1 MPSIK
6 DYRLRIKSLPNT
18 SKITSA
24 MKMVSAARLRRAQDA
39 YSRTRP
45 YYEKMQELMEQV
57 TASFQDL
64 DHPLMKAREVKKTRY
79 YVLASDRGLCGSFN
93 NNLLKAFV
101 RALEGNNSFEAVGL
115 GRRAKDFI
123 IRGKYAVPKNTDAL
137 SNVATFAS
145 ATEIAQTA
153 IQDFISGE
161 VDQVF
166 LVYNRYNSVLSQT
179 PVTVQ
184 LLPFPRPT
192 KGAKD
197 EKGKAKSGS
206 AASATGNSHAGSAAG
221 NASGPKLDYI
231 VEPNP
236 AEVFNALLPQ
246 LVTIQFFRSLLEN
259 AVGEHTARM
268 TAMDAAT
275 KNTKEL
281 IGSLTLKMNRARQA
295 AITKELIEI
304 VSGAEALKG

>member
-1 MPSIK
+1 MPTIK
-6 DYRLRIKSLPNT
+6 ELRLRIKSLQNT

-39 YSRTRP
+39 FNRNKP
-45 YYEKMQELMEQV
+45 YAEKMQELLEQV

-64 DHPLMKAREVKKTRY
+64 DHPLMKVREQKRVRY
-79 YVLASDRGLCGSFN
+79 IVAASDRGLCGSFN
-93 NNLLKAFV
+93 NNLLKFFA
-101 RALEGNNSFEAVGL
+101 RNLDAAKGNEALGL
-115 GRRAKDFI
+115 GRRAKD
-123 IRGKYAVPKNTDAL
+123 YVTKNRLAAKAAEIL
-137 SNVATFAS
+137 NSNVPTYANA
-145 ATEIAQTA
+145 AEIAQNA
-153 IQDFISGE
+153 IQDFISGD
-161 VDQVF
+161 VDAVY

-179 PVTVQ
+179 PVQVQ
-184 LLPFPRPT
+184 MLPFAAPKKPT
-192 KGAKD
+192 APK
-197 EKGKAKSGS
+197 EKAP
-206 AASATGNSHAGSAAG
+206 AAVDGHHYR
-221 NASGPKLDYI
+221 LDYI

-236 AEVFNALLPQ
+236 TEVFAELLPK
-246 LVTIQFFRSLLEN
+246 LVTIQVLRALLEN

-304 VSGAEALKG
+304 VSGAEALNG

>member
-1 MPSIK
+1 MPTIK
-6 DYRLRIKSLPNT
+6 ELRLRIKSLQNT

-39 YSRTRP
+39 FNRNKP
-45 YYEKMQELMEQV
+45 YAEKMQELLEQV

-64 DHPLMKAREVKKTRY
+64 DHPLMKVRDQKRVRY
-79 YVLASDRGLCGSFN
+79 IVVASDRGLCGSFN
-93 NNLLKAFV
+93 NNLLKFFLRSLDAAKANE
-101 RALEGNNSFEAVGL
+101 ALGL
-115 GRRAKDFI
+115 GRRSKDFVV
-123 IRGKYAVPKNTDAL
+123 RNLHLAKAAKLSETLNLNVPTYANAL
-137 SNVATFAS
+137 EVATN
-145 ATEIAQTA
+145 A
-153 IQDFISGE
+153 IQDFTSGE
-161 VDQVF
+161 VDAVY
-166 LVYNRYNSVLSQT
+166 LVYNKYNSVLSQT
-179 PVTVQ
+179 PILMQ
-184 LLPFPRPT
+184 MLPF
-192 KGAKD
+192 AKPAKAPASKSAKQ
-197 EKGKAKSGS
+197 EK
-206 AASATGNSHAGSAAG
+206 AAAPHGMR
-221 NASGPKLDYI
+221 LDYI

-236 AEVFNALLPQ
+236 ADVFAELLPK
-246 LVTIQFFRSLLEN
+246 LVVIQVLRALLEN

>member
-6 DYRLRIKSLPNT
+6 EYRLRVKSLQNT

-39 YSRTRP
+39 FNRNKP
-45 YYEKMQELMEQV
+45 YAQKMQELLEQV

-64 DHPLMKAREVKKTRY
+64 DHPLMKVRDVKKVRY
-79 YVLASDRGLCGSFN
+79 IVIASDRGLAGGFN
-93 NNLLKAFV
+93 NNLLRF
-101 RALEGNNSFEAVGL
+101 ALRSFANGQTAEAIGL
-115 GRRAKDFI
+115 GRRAKDFVV
-123 IRGKYAVPKNTDAL
+123 RNRMAAKVAETLQSNAPTYANAQ
-137 SNVATFAS
+137 A
-145 ATEIAQTA
+145 IAEDA
-153 IQDFISGE
+153 IQAFTSGE
-161 VDQVF
+161 VDAIY

-179 PVTVQ
+179 PVQ
-184 LLPFPRPT
+184 LQMLPFAKPEPT
-192 KGAKD
+192 KAEKAAAK
-197 EKGKAKSGS
+197 
-206 AASATGNSHAGSAAG
+206 AAMAD
-221 NASGPKLDYI
+221 ASGHKAYRLDYI
-231 VEPNP
+231 VEPGP
-236 AEVFNALLPQ
+236 AEVFAELLPK
-246 LVTIQFFRSLLEN
+246 LVTVQVLRGLLEN

-304 VSGAEALKG
+304 VSGAEALNG

>member
-6 DYRLRIKSLPNT
+6 DYRLRIKSLQNT

-39 YSRTRP
+39 YNRNKP
-45 YYEKMQELMEQV
+45 YAQKMQELLEQV

-64 DHPLMKAREVKKTRY
+64 DHPLMKVRDVKKVRY
-79 YVLASDRGLCGSFN
+79 IVIASDRGLAGGFN
-93 NNLLKAFV
+93 NNLLRFTLRTLSK
-101 RALEGNNSFEAVGL
+101 GQPSEAIGL
-115 GRRAKDFI
+115 GRRAKDFVV
-123 IRGKYAVPKNTDAL
+123 RNRVAAKVAETFQSNAPTYANAQAIAEDAIK
-137 SNVATFAS
+137 AFT
-145 ATEIAQTA
+145 
-153 IQDFISGE
+153 SGE
-161 VDQVF
+161 VDAIY

-179 PVTVQ
+179 PVQ
-184 LLPFPRPT
+184 LQMLPFAKPSAKPT
-192 KGAKD
+192 A
-197 EKGKAKSGS
+197 GKEAAKS
-206 AASATGNSHAGSAAG
+206 ALAD
-221 NASGPKLDYI
+221 ASGHKAYRLDYI
-231 VEPNP
+231 VEPGP
-236 AEVFNALLPQ
+236 AEVFAELLPK
-246 LVTIQFFRSLLEN
+246 LVTVQILRGLLEN

-304 VSGAEALKG
+304 VSGAEALNG

>member
-6 DYRLRIKSLPNT
+6 DYRLRIKSLQNT

-39 YSRTRP
+39 YNRNKP
-45 YYEKMQELMEQV
+45 YAQKMQELLEQV

-64 DHPLMKAREVKKTRY
+64 DHPLMKVRDVKKVRY
-79 YVLASDRGLCGSFN
+79 IVIASDRGLAGGFN
-93 NNLLKAFV
+93 NNLLRF
-101 RALEGNNSFEAVGL
+101 ALRTLSKGQPSEAIGL
-115 GRRAKDFI
+115 GRRAKDFVVRNRI
-123 IRGKYAVPKNTDAL
+123 AAKVAETFQSNAPTYANAQAIAEDAIK
-137 SNVATFAS
+137 AFT
-145 ATEIAQTA
+145 
-153 IQDFISGE
+153 SGE
-161 VDQVF
+161 VDAIY

-179 PVTVQ
+179 PVQ
-184 LLPFPRPT
+184 LQMLPFTAPSG
-192 KGAKD
+192 KGSPEAPKAGKDAAKTALAD
-197 EKGKAKSGS
+197 
-206 AASATGNSHAGSAAG
+206 
-221 NASGPKLDYI
+221 ASGHKAYRLDYI
-231 VEPNP
+231 VEPGP
-236 AEVFNALLPQ
+236 AEVFAELLPK
-246 LVTIQFFRSLLEN
+246 LVTVQILRGLLEN

-304 VSGAEALKG
+304 VSGAEALNG

>member
-6 DYRLRIKSLPNT
+6 DYRLRIKSLQNT

-39 YSRTRP
+39 YNRNKP
-45 YYEKMQELMEQV
+45 YAQKMQELLEQV

-64 DHPLMKAREVKKTRY
+64 DHPLMKVRDVKKVRY
-79 YVLASDRGLCGSFN
+79 IVIASDRGLAGGFN
-93 NNLLKAFV
+93 NNLLRF
-101 RALEGNNSFEAVGL
+101 ALRTLSKGQPAEAIGL
-115 GRRAKDFI
+115 GRRAKDFVT
-123 IRGKYAVPKNTDAL
+123 RNRVAARSAETLHSNAATYANAQ
-137 SNVATFAS
+137 A
-145 ATEIAQTA
+145 IAEDA
-153 IQDFISGE
+153 IQAFTSGE
-161 VDQVF
+161 VDAIY

-179 PVTVQ
+179 PVQ
-184 LLPFPRPT
+184 LQMLPF
-192 KGAKD
+192 AKP
-197 EKGKAKSGS
+197 EAPKAGKDAAKS
-206 AASATGNSHAGSAAG
+206 ALAD
-221 NASGPKLDYI
+221 ASGHKAYRLDYI
-231 VEPNP
+231 VEPGP
-236 AEVFNALLPQ
+236 AEVFAELLPK
-246 LVTIQFFRSLLEN
+246 LVTVQVLRGLLEN

-304 VSGAEALKG
+304 VSGAEALNG

>member
-1 MPSIK
+1 MPTIK
-6 DYRLRIKSLPNT
+6 ELRLRIKSLQST

-39 YSRTRP
+39 FNRNKP
-45 YYEKMQELMEQV
+45 YAEKMQELLEQV

-64 DHPLMKAREVKKTRY
+64 DHPLMKVRERKRVRY
-79 YVLASDRGLCGSFN
+79 IVVASDRGLCGSFN
-93 NNLLKAFV
+93 NNLLKFFA
-101 RALEGNNSFEAVGL
+101 RGMDAAKANEALGL
-115 GRRAKDFI
+115 GRRAKDYVA
-123 IRGKYAVPKNTDAL
+123 RNRLAAKASEAL
-137 SNVATFAS
+137 GSNVPTYANAL
-145 ATEIAQTA
+145 EIARNA
-153 IQDFISGE
+153 IRDFISGD
-161 VDQVF
+161 VDAVY

-179 PVTVQ
+179 PIQ
-184 LLPFPRPT
+184 LQMLPFTAPASQASP
-192 KGAKD
+192 AKK
-197 EKGKAKSGS
+197 ER
-206 AASATGNSHAGSAAG
+206 AAHGETHGGYR
-221 NASGPKLDYI
+221 LDYI

-236 AEVFNALLPQ
+236 AEVFAELLPK
-246 LVTIQFFRSLLEN
+246 LVTIQVLRALLEN

-304 VSGAEALKG
+304 VSGAEALNG

>member
-1 MPSIK
+1 MPTIK
-6 DYRLRIKSLPNT
+6 ELRLRIKSLQNT

-39 YSRTRP
+39 FNRTRP
-45 YYEKMQELMEQV
+45 YYEKMQELLEQV

-64 DHPLMKAREVKKTRY
+64 DHPLMKVRDEKNVNGKNGSPKSTTRY

-93 NNLLKAFV
+93 NNLLKFFV
-101 RALEGNNSFEAVGL
+101 RNFDVTQSNESVGL

-123 IRGKYAVPKNTDAL
+123 ARNKYKIAAGADSLTNIP
-137 SNVATFAS
+137 TFAS
-145 ATEIAQTA
+145 ASEIAQSA
-153 IQDFISGE
+153 IQDFIRGD
-161 VDQVF
+161 VDKIY
-166 LVYNRYNSVLSQT
+166 LVYNRYNSILSQT
-179 PVTVQ
+179 PVSVQ
-184 LLPFPRPT
+184 ILPF
-192 KGAKD
+192 AKP
-197 EKGKAKSGS
+197 EKKDSGKKSRGQGS
-206 AASATGNSHAGSAAG
+206 STEKVLKH
-221 NASGPKLDYI
+221 DYI

-236 AEVFNALLPQ
+236 VEVFNELLPQ
-246 LVTIQFFRSLLEN
+246 LVTIQVFRSLLEN

-304 VSGAEALKG
+304 VSGAEALNG